1 MLMAAGYLQ
10 TMVLPYSL
18 IWVIWENMKTTLD
31 IHDELLARAKRH
43 AKKTGR
49 PLRAVVEDGLR
60 QVLAA
65 SPSQNR
71 YRLPDLSTG
80 HTDAE
85 DPLEVYS
92 WQDLRGLIYGETE
105 TR

>member
-1 MLMAAGYLQ
+1 MGNMG
-10 TMVLPYSL
+10 
-18 IWVIWENMKTTLD
+18 NMKTTLD

-80 HTDAE
+80 HAGAE

>member
-1 MLMAAGYLQ
+1 M
-10 TMVLPYSL
+10 
-18 IWVIWENMKTTLD
+18 LD
-31 IHDELLARAKRH
+31 IHDELLARAKRY

-60 QVLAA
+60 QVLTA
-65 SPSQNR
+65 PSSRNR

-80 HTDAE
+80 YAGAQ

-92 WQDLRGLIYGETE
+92 WQDLRGLIYGAAETQ
-105 TR
+105 

>member
-1 MLMAAGYLQ
+1 MGN
-10 TMVLPYSL
+10 VG
-18 IWVIWENMKTTLD
+18 NMKTTLD

-60 QVLAA
+60 QIL
-65 SPSQNR
+65 STPPSRNR

-80 HTDAE
+80 HAGAE

-105 TR
+105 TP

>member
-1 MLMAAGYLQ
+1 MGG
-10 TMVLPYSL
+10 
-18 IWVIWENMKTTLD
+18 MKTTLD
-31 IHDELLARAKRH
+31 LHDELLARAKRY

-60 QVLAA
+60 EVLAA
-65 SPSQNR
+65 SPSQHR

-80 HTDAE
+80 HAGAE